1 MFGEGTRG
9 GHSDADW
16 RRATQARQ
24 RSRETSSGVT
34 PRKTGIRPKKKK
46 EIQRTVRN
54 DFVLL
59 TIYMYAE

>member
-34 PRKTGIRPKKKK
+34 PRKTGIRPKKKRDTSK
-46 EIQRTVRN
+46 NSKKRLRFTYYLHVC
-54 DFVLL
+54 
-59 TIYMYAE
+59 

>member
-24 RSRETSSGVT
+24 RLEKQVLELHREKQELDQKKRDTSKNS
-34 PRKTGIRPKKKK
+34 KK
-46 EIQRTVRN
+46 RLRFTYY
-54 DFVLL
+54 LH
-59 TIYMYAE
+59 AC

>member
-34 PRKTGIRPKKKK
+34 PRKTGIRPKKKRYFK
-46 EIQRTVRN
+46 EQ
-54 DFVLL
+54 
-59 TIYMYAE
+59 

>member
-24 RSRETSSGVT
+24 RYRETSSGVT
-34 PRKTGIRPKKKK
+34 PRKTGIRPKKRDTSKNSKK
-46 EIQRTVRN
+46 RLRFTH
-54 DFVLL
+54 
-59 TIYMYAE
+59 IYMYAE